1 MKRVLIAEDEAA
13 IREFIVINLRRGG
26 YDVVE
31 AEDGARALELYDS
44 CDGDFDVVLLD
55 VMMPNVDGLEVCRQL
70 RAQNKNIGIIMLT
83 AKTQE
88 MDKITGLMTGADD
101 YVTKPFSPTELVAR
115 VDAIYRRV
123 AMNTVRKP
131 EKEDIIELGE
141 FKLNLRSRTLTKN
154 GRFIEL
160 TQVEFQM
167 MEYFFTNHGAALSRT
182 DILNRVWGAEYF
194 GEEKIVD
201 VNIRRLRMK
210 IEDEPSVPRHLIT
223 IWGVGYKWNIERSVE
238 VEIFRNNKTMV
249 SYCCLDY
256 SYYPHR
262 CLNNSVSFAQKLLL
276 RRCGYGA

>member
-13 IREFIVINLRRGG
+13 IREFVVINLRRGG
-26 YDVVE
+26 YDVTE
-31 AEDGARALELYDS
+31 AEDGARALELYDL

-55 VMMPNVDGLEVCRQL
+55 VMMPNVDGLEVCKQL
-70 RAQNKNIGIIMLT
+70 REKNKNIGIIMLT

-131 EKEDIIELGE
+131 EKDDIIELGE
-141 FKLNLRSRTLTKN
+141 FRLNLRSRTLTKN

-182 DILNRVWGAEYF
+182 DILNKVWGAEYF

-210 IEDEPSVPRHLIT
+210 IEDEPSVPKHLIT
-223 IWGVGYKWNIERSVE
+223 IWGVGYKWI
-238 VEIFRNNKTMV
+238 I
-249 SYCCLDY
+249 
-256 SYYPHR
+256 
-262 CLNNSVSFAQKLLL
+262 
-276 RRCGYGA
+276 